1 MKTLIIAF
9 GLLIALSS
17 AAQNVTAPQ
26 GYEAKENLRELGST
40 DGTGT
45 VQTFDN
51 RYEGVKGTPYVFE
64 QFRQGEVFLKSKK
77 KVVIKDLNY
86 NCMENEIVYL
96 DPATK
101 VTRLMNRFK
110 VDLFMLH
117 DGTEM
122 ITFVPL
128 KLEEDA
134 ETIFAQVLY
143 NKGSMVYKVYE
154 KEWVKANYEGGYS
167 ADRKYDEFVDK
178 YSLYFMKK
186 GENVLYKAKKSKKQM
201 LAAFPGLE
209 NQISSFIKS
218 NRLDLKNEESL
229 VKLLEFYDSL

>member
-186 GENVLYKAKKSKKQM
+186 GENVLYKAKKAKKQM

>member
-64 QFRQGEVFLKSKK
+64 QFRQGEVFL
-77 KVVIKDLNY
+77 
-86 NCMENEIVYL
+86 
-96 DPATK
+96 
-101 VTRLMNRFK
+101 
-110 VDLFMLH
+110 
-117 DGTEM
+117 
-122 ITFVPL
+122 
-128 KLEEDA
+128 
-134 ETIFAQVLY
+134 
-143 NKGSMVYKVYE
+143 
-154 KEWVKANYEGGYS
+154 
-167 ADRKYDEFVDK
+167 
-178 YSLYFMKK
+178 
-186 GENVLYKAKKSKKQM
+186 YKAKKSKKQM
-201 LAAFPGLE
+201 LAAFPGQE